1 MVRNRLRL
9 NAQKEINSIVWSSDM
24 GGGVLR
30 WLEDP
35 AT

>member
-9 NAQKEINSIVWSSDM
+9 NAQKEINSIDM